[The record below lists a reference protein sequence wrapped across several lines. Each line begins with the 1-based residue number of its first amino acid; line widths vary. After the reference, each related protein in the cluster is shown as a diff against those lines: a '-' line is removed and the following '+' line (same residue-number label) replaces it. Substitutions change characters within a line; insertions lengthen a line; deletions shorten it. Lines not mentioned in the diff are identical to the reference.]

1 MHSATGAVAIA
12 PAIGSVA
19 AATLA
24 PAPAIGTVAPAAT
37 LAPAPAIGTVA
48 PAAMALAPAIGTVAA
63 SPAPIGSVTQAP
75 PIGSVTTAPSQRM
88 ADLSA
93 RHLLERPPYAP
104 PTASIPDA
112 PEVPGKWVPQYTR
125 DKRSYVVPGLDG
137 LAHTD
142 TFTRATSHSK
152 VLDDSSALTDWR
164 LRATVLGLARNPE
177 LLDGL
182 SLDGADHISEL
193 DFGSKLALTNVSNQ
207 AARRAGADDGSDFG
221 TKLHGY
227 LQAVLEGVL
236 TVEQVPSLFVPYLRV
251 LFAAMRRHRLSFV
264 AGMVERTVF
273 IPATGMVGTLDFL
286 AITEDGT
293 LVVGDLKTSSSID
306 YSWLAIGVQLGQY
319 AGATMMLSWDG
330 TYWEP
335 MPPVSQVIAKVVS
348 VPKDSAVPQARI
360 YTVDLTLGM
369 EMVDEA
375 NRVQAIHEAARRAA
389 SFPQLRREGD
399 ELMAWADGDPVLLTS
414 ITAAVPPAVN

>member
-1 MHSATGAVAIA
+1 MSSPTHSAAGVTAIV

-19 AATLA
+19 AVA
-24 PAPAIGTVAPAAT
+24 PALAPAIGTVAPAAHQ
-37 LAPAPAIGTVA
+37 
-48 PAAMALAPAIGTVAA
+48 ALAPAIGSVATSPAAAGSVAA
-63 SPAPIGSVTQAP
+63 APLIGSVA
-75 PIGSVTTAPSQRM
+75 TTPSQRM
-88 ADLSA
+88 ADPSA

-182 SLDGADHISEL
+182 SLDGADHVSEL

-236 TVEQVPSLFVPYLRV
+236 TIEQVPALFIPYLRV
-251 LFAAMRRHRLSFV
+251 LFAAMRRHGLSFV

-286 AITEDGT
+286 AVTADGT

-319 AGATMMLSWDG
+319 AGAAMMLSWDG
-330 TYWEP
+330 TRWEP
-335 MPPVSQVIAKVVS
+335 MPPVSQVIAKVVA
-348 VPKDSAVPQARI
+348 VPKDAPIPQARI

-369 EMVDEA
+369 EMVEEA
-375 NRVQAIHEAARRAA
+375 TRVQAIHEAAKRAA
-389 SFPQLRREGD
+389 SFPQLRREDD
-399 ELMAWADGDPVLLTS
+399 ELIAWADGDPMLLTA
-414 ITAAVPPAVN
+414 ITATVPSALA